1 MLGLGA
7 DPDDAVRFDD
17 LGEAGVLGEEAVA
30 GVDRVG
36 VVISAAEMMLGM
48 FK

>member
-7 DPDDAVRFDD
+7 DPDDVVELDD
-17 LGEAGVLGEEAVA
+17 LGELRVLGQEAVA

-36 VVISAAEMMLGM
+36 VAISAAEMMLGM
-48 FK
+48 LR